1 MNFPHLSLQ
10 NKFSHFMH
18 TGLKTLVPNT
28 QIVMS
33 RFCRN
38 HNVGWVWQTP
48 QNLLETIRRL
58 AHEYQNDPRKY
69 NQDKK
74 RVREI
79 ANKLLVWENYEDRL
93 YKAYDAV
100 LANS

>member
-1 MNFPHLSLQ
+1 
-10 NKFSHFMH
+10 MH
-18 TGLKTLVPNT
+18 TGLKTIVPST

-33 RFCRN
+33 RFCRK
-38 HNVGWVWQTP
+38 HNVGWVWHNP
-48 QNLLETIRRL
+48 QNLWETIQRL
-58 AHEYQNDPRKY
+58 GIEYQNNPRKY

-79 ANKLLVWENYEDRL
+79 ANKFLVWENYEDRL